1 MKNGIM
7 RIKCLLLALLL
18 LLSSTLVSC
27 GSKYREYGFTGVYY
41 RFATFN
47 IGDELIVPDL
57 MPFDKPETYTLEELE
72 GTKNFDILGETVTF
86 NYMQTYNYYSYTS
99 DLVHEYIENVPEGKE
114 AIYLRTYSNGNIHCL
129 SFPWN
134 YEQFNRQYMYEY
146 EAILDFAKEYVRKLN
161 PNINLDEFELFY
173 YGDPENDSRFEFIW
187 EKYVSGVTMEVVT
200 VDVDIFGNLRQF
212 EYKESDTPRIPE
224 ISEAQL
230 IEIVEEKIRKTLN
243 KEGYEVSYLKDTDF
257 SSTIGDFKPGKKE
270 NFTYAIIYFRPL
282 KSHAFWF
289 SVSTRI
295 VLEDGQEHFAA
306 FDMILTFK

>member
-1 MKNGIM
+1 MKPHKRFAIVVLVICM
-7 RIKCLLLALLL
+7 IF
-18 LLSSTLVSC
+18 LVSC
-27 GSKYREYGFTGVYY
+27 GSKYREYGFTGLYY
-41 RFATFN
+41 RDAFFAN
-47 IGDELIVPDL
+47 AEELIVPDL
-57 MPFDKPETYTLEELE
+57 MPFDEPKTYTLKKLE

-86 NYMQTYNYYSYTS
+86 NYMQTYNYYSHTS
-99 DLVHEYIENVPEGKE
+99 ELVHEYRENVPEGKE
-114 AIYLRTYSNGNIHCL
+114 AICLRIYSNGNIQLL

-173 YGDPENDSRFEFIW
+173 YGDPENDSRFEFNW
-187 EKYVSGVTMEVVT
+187 EKCVSGVTMEVVT

-243 KEGYEVSYLKDTDF
+243 KEGYEVSNFKDTDF
-257 SSTIGDFKPGKKE
+257 SSTIADMTPGKEE
-270 NFTYAIIYFRPL
+270 NSTYAIIYFRPL
-282 KSHAFWF
+282 KSHALWF
-289 SVSTRI
+289 SVNTRI
-295 VLEDGQEHFAA
+295 VLEDGQELFAA

>member
-1 MKNGIM
+1 M

-27 GSKYREYGFTGVYY
+27 GSKYREYGFTGLYY
-41 RFATFN
+41 RDAFFAN
-47 IGDELIVPDL
+47 AEELIVPDIV
-57 MPFDKPETYTLEELE
+57 PFDEPKTYTLKKLE
-72 GTKNFDILGETVTF
+72 GTKNFDISGETVSF
-86 NYMQTYNYYSYTS
+86 NYMQTYNYYSHTS
-99 DLVHEYIENVPEGKE
+99 ELVHEYRENVPEGKE
-114 AIYLRTYSNGNIHCL
+114 AICLRIYSNGNIQLL

-173 YGDPENDSRFEFIW
+173 YGDPENDSRFEFNW
-187 EKYVSGVTMEVVT
+187 EKCVSGVTMEVVT

-257 SSTIGDFKPGKKE
+257 SSTVADMTPGKEE
-270 NFTYAIIYFRPL
+270 NSTYAIIYFRPL

-289 SVSTRI
+289 SVNTRI
-295 VLEDGQEHFAA
+295 VLEDGQELFAA

>member
-1 MKNGIM
+1 MKYGTM

-27 GSKYREYGFTGVYY
+27 GSKYREYGFTGLYY
-41 RFATFN
+41 RDAFFAN
-47 IGDELIVPDL
+47 AEELIVPDIV
-57 MPFDKPETYTLEELE
+57 PFDEPKTYTLKKLE
-72 GTKNFDILGETVTF
+72 GTKNFDISGETVSF
-86 NYMQTYNYYSYTS
+86 NYMQTYNYYSHTS
-99 DLVHEYIENVPEGKE
+99 ELVHEYRENVPEGKE
-114 AIYLRTYSNGNIHCL
+114 AICLRIYSNGNIQLL

-173 YGDPENDSRFEFIW
+173 YGDPENDSRFEFNW
-187 EKYVSGVTMEVVT
+187 EKCVSGVTMEVVT

-257 SSTIGDFKPGKKE
+257 SSTVADMTPGKEE
-270 NFTYAIIYFRPL
+270 NSTYAIIYFRPL

-289 SVSTRI
+289 SVNTRI
-295 VLEDGQEHFAA
+295 VLEDGQELFAA